1 MKLFIQKIINY
12 IVFVFYCGLSLV
24 LTFPLVTN
32 FSKAIPGLSF
42 ESFFFLWNQWWIRDA
57 FLHFRNPYVT
67 DLIAYPFQPSLVF
80 HTIVFFNDF
89 VSIPLQSIF
98 SAVVSFNIIFILSLA
113 ASAFGMYLLVNYLFK
128 NRIVAVLSG
137 IFFVFN
143 FYIYGEMLG
152 HFQYVSV
159 YPIPFFIYYFI
170 KIFNDD
176 KKINSIL
183 AGVFGAISI
192 YNSYY
197 YAFGLIFFVI
207 ITIGWSLFKNKEL
220 LFLKIKDFIL
230 VFFVCLALSLPVL
243 YLSFKTALS
252 GNYPFPM
259 LDQINLYTPDLRSF
273 LVPPTLHSV
282 YGNNFINYYNSLS
295 YHSSTV
301 YLSYLLLIFAII
313 GYFFG
318 KKNDFFLSSKFW
330 LFFTIIFL
338 FISLGPLLY
347 LDGYV
352 FHVSKLLTTIP
363 LPYFLLYKFPFFN
376 GILVPPRYI
385 IFVIFGLIIIS
396 AFSLNALFTKIKSN
410 LIKYSLASLI
420 VGIFLFENFTLPI
433 PISNVKVPV
442 FYQELAKENEDYTL
456 LELPFALST
465 SFYTLGSIQTS
476 AQIQYFQTVHQK
488 KILGGWI
495 SRVPNSYFDFYN
507 KLVGLDYLINP
518 DKNMEKNKI
527 MAIRDNVKSNF
538 NKLNVRYIIIHPEY
552 YSHKTLRNSI
562 DYLSAIYE
570 KKPELIDG
578 MLVYK
583 IN

>member
-1 MKLFIQKIINY
+1 MKLFVQKIFNY
-12 IVFVFYCGLSLV
+12 IIFVFYCGLSLI
-24 LTFPLVTN
+24 LTFPLVQN
-32 FSKAIPGLSF
+32 FTKAIPGTSF
-42 ESFFFLWNQWWIRDA
+42 ESYFFLWNQWWIRDSL
-57 FLHFRNPYVT
+57 LHFRNPYVT
-67 DLIAYPFQPSLVF
+67 DLIAYPFQSSLTF
-80 HTIVFFNDF
+80 HTMVFFNDF

-152 HFQYVSV
+152 HFQYVSL

-170 KIFNDD
+170 KVFNEN

-183 AGVFGAISI
+183 AGAFAAISF

-197 YAFGLIFFVI
+197 YAFGLMFFAVMA
-207 ITIGWSLFKNKEL
+207 IGWGLFKNKEL
-220 LFLKIKDFIL
+220 IFSKVKNLALI
-230 VFFVCLALSLPVL
+230 VAVCLTLASPILFQ
-243 YLSFKTALS
+243 SFKTALS
-252 GNYPFPM
+252 GDYSFPT

-330 LFFTIIFL
+330 LFFTAVFL

-363 LPYFLLYKFPFFN
+363 LPYFLLYKLPFFN
-376 GILVPPRYI
+376 GILVPPRFI
-385 IFVIFGLIIIS
+385 IFVILGLIMIG
-396 AFSLNALFTKIKSN
+396 AFSLTALFAKIKSSW
-410 LIKYSLASLI
+410 IKFSLAFLLA
-420 VGIFLFENFTLPI
+420 GLFLFENFTLPI
-433 PISNVKVPV
+433 PISAVKIPA
-442 FYQELAKENEDYTL
+442 FYERLSRESGDFTL

-465 SFYTLGSIQTS
+465 SYFTLGSVQTS
-476 AQIQYFQTVHQK
+476 SQTQFFQTVHHK
-488 KILGGWI
+488 KMLGGWI
-495 SRVPNSYFDFYN
+495 SRVPDGYYEFYN
-507 KLVGLDYLINP
+507 KLTGLDYLINP
-518 DKNMEKNKI
+518 YQNFDKKTAEDNSNK
-527 MAIRDNVKSNF
+527 VKSNF
-538 NKLNVRYIIIHPEY
+538 SKLNIRYIIIHPEY
-552 YSHKTLRNSI
+552 YTHQTLRNSI
-562 DYLSAIYE
+562 DYLNIIYE
-570 KKPELIDG
+570 QKPELIEG

>member
-1 MKLFIQKIINY
+1 MKLFVQKIFNY
-12 IVFVFYCGLSLV
+12 IIFVFYCGLSLI
-24 LTFPLVTN
+24 LTFPLVQN
-32 FSKAIPGLSF
+32 FTKAIPGTSF
-42 ESFFFLWNQWWIRDA
+42 ESYFFLWNQWWIRDSL
-57 FLHFRNPYVT
+57 LHFRNPYVT
-67 DLIAYPFQPSLVF
+67 DLIAYPFQPSLTF
-80 HTIVFFNDF
+80 HTMVFFNDF
-89 VSIPLQSIF
+89 VSIPLQYIF
-98 SAVVSFNIIFILSLA
+98 SAVISFNIMFILSLA
-113 ASAFGMYLLVNYLFK
+113 TSAFGMFLLVNYLFK
-128 NRIVAVLSG
+128 SRLVALLGG

-170 KIFNDD
+170 KIFNEN

-183 AGVFGAISI
+183 AGAFGAISI

-197 YAFGLIFFVI
+197 YAFGLIFFSV
-207 ITIGWSLFKNKEL
+207 ITISWSLFKNKEL
-220 LFLKIKDFIL
+220 LFSKIKDLIL
-230 VFFVCLALSLPVL
+230 VFFVCLALSSPVL

-252 GNYPFPM
+252 GNYQFPM

-330 LFFTIIFL
+330 LFFTAVFL

-363 LPYFLLYKFPFFN
+363 LPYFLLYKLPFFN
-376 GILVPPRYI
+376 GILVPPRFI
-385 IFVIFGLIIIS
+385 IFVIFGLIMIG
-396 AFSLNALFTKIKSN
+396 AFSLTTMFAKIKSRW
-410 LIKYSLASLI
+410 IKFSLAFLLA
-420 VGIFLFENFTLPI
+420 GLFLFENFTLPI
-433 PISNVKVPV
+433 PISAVKIPA
-442 FYQELAKENEDYTL
+442 FYERLSRESGDFTL

-465 SFYTLGSIQTS
+465 SYFTLGSVQTS
-476 AQIQYFQTVHQK
+476 SQTQFFQTVHHK

-495 SRVPNSYFDFYN
+495 SRVPDSYYEFYN
-507 KLVGLDYLINP
+507 KLTGLDYLINP
-518 DKNMEKNKI
+518 YQNFDKKTAE
-527 MAIRDNVKSNF
+527 DNSDKVKSNF
-538 NKLNVRYIIIHPEY
+538 SKLNIRYIIIHPEY
-552 YSHKTLRNSI
+552 YTHQTLRNSI
-562 DYLSAIYE
+562 DYLSVIYE
-570 KKPELIDG
+570 RKPELIEG

>member
-1 MKLFIQKIINY
+1 MKLFVQKIFNY
-12 IVFVFYCGLSLV
+12 IIFVFYCGLSLV
-24 LTFPLVTN
+24 LTFPLVIN

-42 ESFFFLWNQWWIRDA
+42 ESFFFLWNQWWIRDSL
-57 FLHFRNPYVT
+57 LHFRNPYVT
-67 DLIAYPFQPSLVF
+67 DLIAYPFQSSLVF
-80 HTIVFFNDF
+80 HTIVFFNDL
-89 VSIPLQSIF
+89 VSIPLQYIF

-113 ASAFGMYLLVNYLFK
+113 TSAFGMFLLVNYLFK
-128 NRIVAVLSG
+128 SRLVALLGG

-197 YAFGLIFFVI
+197 YAFGLIFFVA
-207 ITIGWSLFKNKEL
+207 ITIGWSLFKNKTL

-273 LVPPTLHSV
+273 FVPPTLHSV
-282 YGNNFINYYNSLS
+282 YGDNFINYYNSLS

-301 YLSYLLLIFAII
+301 YLSYLLLVFAVI

-318 KKNDFFLSSKFW
+318 KKDDFFFSSKFW

-363 LPYFLLYKFPFFN
+363 LPYFLLYKLPFFN
-376 GILVPPRYI
+376 GILVPPRFI

-410 LIKYSLASLI
+410 WIKFSLALLL

-433 PISNVKVPV
+433 PISSVKIPA
-442 FYQELAKENEDYTL
+442 FYKQLAKEKEDYVL

-465 SFYTLGSIQTS
+465 SYYTLGSIQTS
-476 AQIQYFQTVHQK
+476 AQTQYFQTIHHK
-488 KILGGWI
+488 KMLGGWI
-495 SRVPNSYFDFYN
+495 SRVPDNYYDFYN
-507 KLVGLDYLINP
+507 KLTGLDYLINP
-518 DKNMEKNKI
+518 YKRFDEKI
-527 MAIRDNVKSNF
+527 MKENGDKTKSNF
-538 NKLNVRYIIIHPEY
+538 SKLNVRYIIIHPEFY
-552 YSHKTLRNSI
+552 DHQTLRNSI
-562 DYLSAIYE
+562 DYLSKIYE
-570 KKPELIDG
+570 RKPELIDN